1 MKISSG
7 PLFMRFGVTSA
18 FLFSAVFGSALI
30 AFGNNESSVSAA
42 ALTTGTISA
51 RVSDHIGVDVN
62 GDPVGDSTTNCV
74 LYKPTDTASSS
85 AWVTSPNEAITAH
98 GKEDSKCPST
108 LKTSEQSAVGIRPA
122 DETSFV
128 PDVPFLL
135 GKVTHYNNPIVADPE
150 YWTGNLEVQMD
161 GFDNS
166 PTVSLPWWMWET
178 PNQAD
183 PCPNG
188 SNKYGCY
195 DEIKFSSVIGDQ
207 IVTQNGIDFRLF
219 IKGFVPVDSESN
231 CPMTTDAV
239 IENDFWTVEKAST
252 RACLYAELTQVREVT
267 ITKTIV
273 GNSDEVNA
281 PSASFD
287 FTTTGSLDES
297 VWIDGAFSLTP
308 ASDSSES
315 TIPRE
320 ILKSDIVSITETSPE
335 DSKWELSEI
344 SCTDF
349 DANGDTR
356 ALPSATYDMEL
367 GKVTLTEVGSPDFM
381 SNPDINCEF
390 TNTYTPPPTTTTTL
404 PAATTTTT
412 IPAATTT
419 LPAATTT
426 TVVKEVAQVTVAPT
440 TTAAPILPLGLPAT
454 GRQTDWSTLFGLILL
469 FVGAGALIWKR
480 ALS

>member
-1 MKISSG
+1 
-7 PLFMRFGVTSA
+7 MRFGVTTA
-18 FLFSAVFGSALI
+18 FLCSAVFGSALI
-30 AFGNNESSVSAA
+30 AFSNNESSVSAA
-42 ALTTGTISA
+42 ALTTGTINA
-51 RVSDHIGVDVN
+51 RVSDHIGVDIN
-62 GDPVGDSTTNCV
+62 GNPVGDSTSNCV
-74 LYKPTDTASSS
+74 LYKPTDTATSS
-85 AWVTSPNEAITAH
+85 AWVTSPDEAITAH

-122 DETSFV
+122 AETSFV
-128 PDVPFLL
+128 PDEPFLL
-135 GKVTHYNNPIVADPE
+135 GKVTHYNNPIVAVPE
-150 YWTGNLEVQMD
+150 YWTGNLEIQMD

-166 PTVSLPWWMWET
+166 PTISLPWWMWET

-188 SNKYGCY
+188 SNKYGCD

-219 IKGFVPVDSESN
+219 IKGFVPVDSDAT
-231 CPMTTDAV
+231 CPTTTDAL
-239 IENDFWTVEKAST
+239 IENDFWTFEKAST
-252 RACLYAELTQVREVT
+252 RACVYAELTQVREVT

-273 GNSDEVNA
+273 GNSDTVNA

-297 VWIDGAFSLTP
+297 AWIDGSFTLTP

-315 TIPRE
+315 ADPRE
-320 ILKSDIVSITETSPE
+320 ILKSDIISITETSPE
-335 DSKWELSEI
+335 DSNWALSEI
-344 SCTDF
+344 NCTDF
-349 DANGDTR
+349 DANGNTR

-367 GKVTLTEVGSPDFM
+367 GKVTLTEVGSPAFM

-390 TNTYTPPPTTTTTL
+390 TNTYTPPATTTTL

-412 IPAATTT
+412 PGVTTT

-426 TVVKEVAQVTVAPT
+426 TTVARTPAGVTVAPT
-440 TTAAPILPLGLPAT
+440 TTAAPVLPLGLPAT
-454 GRQTDWSTLFGLILL
+454 GRHTDWSTLFGLILL

-480 ALS
+480 ALK

>member
-1 MKISSG
+1 
-7 PLFMRFGVTSA
+7 MRFGVTTA
-18 FLFSAVFGSALI
+18 FLFSAVFGSAVI
-30 AFGNNESSVSAA
+30 AFGNSESSVSAA
-42 ALTTGTISA
+42 ALTTGSINA

-62 GDPVGDSTTNCV
+62 GNPVGDATSNCV

-98 GKEDSKCPST
+98 GKEDSKCPTS
-108 LKTSEQSAVGIRPA
+108 LKTSEQSAVGLQPA

-135 GKVTHYNNPIVADPE
+135 GKVIHYNNPIVAVPE
-150 YWTGNLEVQMD
+150 YWTGNLEIKMD
-161 GFDNS
+161 GFDGS
-166 PTVSLPWWMWET
+166 PVVSLPWWLWET
-178 PNQAD
+178 PNRAD

-207 IVTQNGIDFRLF
+207 IVSQAGIDFRLF
-219 IKGFVPVDSESN
+219 IKGFVPVDSESK
-231 CPMTTDAV
+231 CPTTPDGF
-239 IENDFWTVEKAST
+239 IENDFWTFEKAST

-273 GNSDEVNA
+273 GNTDAVNA

-297 VWIDGAFSLTP
+297 AWIDGMFSLTP

-315 TIPRE
+315 AAPRE
-320 ILKSDIVSITETSPE
+320 ILKSDIVSVTESSPE
-335 DSKWELSEI
+335 DSKWALSEI

-349 DANGDTR
+349 DANGNTR

-367 GKVTLTEVGSPDFM
+367 GKVTLTEVGSPAFM
-381 SNPDINCEF
+381 SNPDISCEF
-390 TNTYTPPPTTTTTL
+390 TNTFTPPATTTTL
-404 PAATTTTT
+404 PAATTTT
-412 IPAATTT
+412 IPAVATT
-419 LPAATTT
+419 LPASTTTTPATTT
-426 TVVKEVAQVTVAPT
+426 TTIPRVAAGVTVAPT
-440 TTAAPILPLGLPAT
+440 TTSAPILPLGLPAT
-454 GRQTDWSTLFGLILL
+454 GRDTDWTTMVSLMLL
-469 FVGAGALIWKR
+469 FVGAGALIWRR